1 MSLEWR
7 RDMLG
12 AAQERQHRLVP
23 EPSGRSWQKLRPPSL
38 KVMPSSHKDPPA
50 AYTPDGPEEE
60 QGTAAPSRLTQ
71 HRPEGPGR
79 GTWAR
84 RRNKKAPVP
93 KRKT

>member
-38 KVMPSSHKDPPA
+38 KGMPSSHKDPPA
-50 AYTPDGPEEE
+50 AANTPDGPGG
-60 QGTAAPSRLTQ
+60 GTRHSRPLTA
-71 HRPEGPGR
+71 HSASSRGSWPEHVG
-79 GTWAR
+79 
-84 RRNKKAPVP
+84 KK
-93 KRKT
+93 KK